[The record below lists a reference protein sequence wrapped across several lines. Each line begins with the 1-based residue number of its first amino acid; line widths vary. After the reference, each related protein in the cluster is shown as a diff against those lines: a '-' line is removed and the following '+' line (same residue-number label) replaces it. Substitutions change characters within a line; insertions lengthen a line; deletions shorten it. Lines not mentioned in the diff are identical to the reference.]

1 MNVKSENKPVLLKIF
16 NGPHMGAEILLNS
29 GEYIVGRCSSCDIAL
44 QDESIDQRHAKI
56 SVLSNGVSVCPLEN
70 SEVLMQD
77 KPLTLLSESAIGF
90 YQILQF
96 GTTRLA
102 FGYPDGEW
110 QQIHRDINYGARKT
124 GLLNIGG
131 WSIALAFQSIYIAF
145 DNFVNQYFSVKSN
158 DVLMSV
164 PGLDVTPLN
173 GADLNN
179 DFDWDCQIP
188 KGTISSRDINS
199 KSRRIKTMTVTFM
212 TFGLLALSYVY
223 ASDIFAS
230 KLGMNEH
237 AVDADIYLLLEQP
250 KFKGVSF
257 VKTHAQ
263 EDMLTGFVAT
273 VEDQQELVNRSV
285 DSPLHLNVKVRVGS
299 SLADSAD
306 KILEVVGFPDLTVT
320 YLPHGRIGIAGYV
333 VESAAW
339 TEVKHMLM
347 QDIPGLKA
355 IDETGIQNFDDRK
368 NILLKAVEA
377 AGLHKKL
384 NAVEG
389 DDNELVVMGLLD
401 SLEMNTWKH
410 ITAKFTRDFGD
421 KPLIQSRVGDAREM
435 LNFEIKAVRV
445 GSDPYLV
452 TADGLRYLAGGL
464 LPNGFKVK
472 QIFIDK
478 IIFSKYGMDA
488 VYSLGY

>member
-1 MNVKSENKPVLLKIF
+1 MNVKLENKPVLLKIF
-16 NGPHMGAEILLNS
+16 NGPHMGAEILLNT
-29 GEYIVGRCSSCDIAL
+29 GEYIVGRCSTCDIAL

-56 SVLSNGVSVCPLEN
+56 SVLSNSVTVCPLEN
-70 SEVLMQD
+70 SEVLLQD
-77 KPLTLLSESAIGF
+77 NPLTLLSESAIGF

-102 FGYPDGEW
+102 FGYPGGEW
-110 QQIHRDINYGARKT
+110 QQIHRDINYGAPT
-124 GLLNIGG
+124 MGLLDIGN
-131 WSIALAFQSIYIAF
+131 WSMPLAFQTNYVAF
-145 DNFVNQYFSVKSN
+145 NNFVSQYFSVKN
-158 DVLMSV
+158 NHFLMSV
-164 PGLDVTPLN
+164 QGLAVTSLN

-179 DFDWDCQIP
+179 DFDRDCQTP
-188 KGTISSRDINS
+188 KETILSRDINS
-199 KSRRIKTMTVTFM
+199 KSRRIKTMIVTFT
-212 TFGLLALSYVY
+212 TFGLLALCYVY

-230 KLGMNEH
+230 KLSMNEH
-237 AVDADIYLLLEQP
+237 AVTADINLLLEQP

-257 VKTHAQ
+257 EKIDSQ
-263 EDMLTGFVAT
+263 EAMFTGFVAT
-273 VEDQQELVNRSV
+273 VEDQQELVDRSV
-285 DSPLHLNVKVRVGS
+285 DSPLNLKVMVRIGS

-306 KILEVVGFPDLTVT
+306 NILEVVGFPDLTVT

-333 VESAAW
+333 VESDVW
-339 TEVKHMLM
+339 TQVKHILM

-355 IDETGIQNFDDRK
+355 IDETGIQYFDDRK
-368 NILLKAVEA
+368 NILLEA
-377 AGLHKKL
+377 IEEAGLHKKL
-384 NAVEG
+384 NAAEG
-389 DDNELVVMGLLD
+389 DNNELVVMGLLD

-410 ITAKFTRDFGD
+410 ITSKFTRDFGD

-435 LNFEIKAVRV
+435 LDFEIKAVRV

-488 VYSLGY
+488 VYSLGN